1 MSRGSRIAIGIA
13 ALLSA
18 AAFLKSAFNP
28 VGLPTGAMTFYAMA
42 LFCGIIAMA
51 CFFPKGH
58 PVTLRIIGSV
68 ILGSY
73 ITYVCSSF
81 GTPNFGRSV
90 IGLFMWGI
98 PSGYLAIKG
107 KYPSWG
113 FGSAGFNA
121 NERKNTRK

>member
-28 VGLPTGAMTFYAMA
+28 IGLPVGAIVFYGMA

-51 CFFPKGH
+51 CFFPKGN
-58 PVTLRIIGSV
+58 PVTLRIIGVV
-68 ILGSY
+68 IFSSY
-73 ITYVCSSF
+73 IIYWCSSF
-81 GTPNFGRSV
+81 GTQNFTRAT
-90 IGLFMWGI
+90 IGFLMWGI
-98 PSGYLAIKG
+98 PSGYLAVKG

-113 FGSAGFNA
+113 YGAAGFNA
-121 NERKNTRK
+121 NQQKNIRK